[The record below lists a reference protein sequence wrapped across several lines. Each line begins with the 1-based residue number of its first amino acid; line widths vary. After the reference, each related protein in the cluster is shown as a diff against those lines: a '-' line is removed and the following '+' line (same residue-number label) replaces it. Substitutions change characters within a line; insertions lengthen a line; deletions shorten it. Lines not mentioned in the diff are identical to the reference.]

1 MPKWSI
7 DMRDEV
13 IYFIE
18 AETREEA
25 IEKALDF
32 WIERE
37 PDIYAEEIE
46 AD

>member
-7 DMRDEV
+7 DIRDEA

-18 AETREEA
+18 AETKEEA
-25 IEKALDF
+25 VEKALDF

-37 PDIYAEEIE
+37 PDIYAEELE
-46 AD
+46 E